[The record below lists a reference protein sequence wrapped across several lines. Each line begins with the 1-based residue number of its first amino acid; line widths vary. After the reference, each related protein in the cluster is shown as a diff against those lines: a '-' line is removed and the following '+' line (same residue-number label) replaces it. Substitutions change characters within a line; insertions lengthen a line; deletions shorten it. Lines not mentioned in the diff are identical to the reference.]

1 MEQQIKNALVRLYGS
16 AGYTGAHCDYENVV
30 SYIEELEH
38 TNTKLERVRFGLQ
51 QQVANLREK
60 DEKMWRHT

>member
-1 MEQQIKNALVRLYGS
+1 MEQQIKDALMRLYGS
-16 AGYTGAHCDYENVV
+16 AGYTSAHCDYKNVL
-30 SYIEELEH
+30 SCIEELEH
-38 TNTKLERVRFGLQ
+38 TNTKLERVQFGLQ